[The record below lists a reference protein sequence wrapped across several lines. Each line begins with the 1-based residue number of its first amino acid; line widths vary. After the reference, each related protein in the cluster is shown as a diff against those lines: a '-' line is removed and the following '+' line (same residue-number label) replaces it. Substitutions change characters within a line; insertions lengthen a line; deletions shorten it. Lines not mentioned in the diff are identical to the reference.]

1 MTSQTDGVLGRG
13 CVGLPSRY
21 LMELPWVLIDT
32 EKGID
37 ACKVSDTTTGEMLS
51 CQRHEK
57 LKLNRPQA
65 VIKLQKVRHCISKTI

>member
-1 MTSQTDGVLGRG
+1 M
-13 CVGLPSRY
+13 
-21 LMELPWVLIDT
+21 LIDT

-51 CQRHEK
+51 CQRHDK

-65 VIKLQKVRHCISKTI
+65 VIKLQKVRHCISKI